1 MSKEFTKSEKILKI
15 SKKANR
21 AISCQPR
28 QACKTAKLCQHT
40 KGWPFQR
47 AEFCSFAGLTPMQ
60 GSTITSAI
68 SIS

>member
-28 QACKTAKLCQHT
+28 RAGIKRHDALIYHLCYFT
-40 KGWPFQR
+40 NFEIK
-47 AEFCSFAGLTPMQ
+47 AMNY
-60 GSTITSAI
+60 
-68 SIS
+68 